1 MASLCAATIPG
12 PEVVFRDIITSTMSA
27 LHHIELVICDC
38 DGTLAD
44 SLGAITETFHQVL
57 AARGLPQID
66 REVVGRYVGLPLES
80 LFHDLLPELSPEAKH
95 ALRLEYKR
103 LYPGIAAGRT
113 PLFAGVRAALAT
125 IHDRG
130 LRLAMATG
138 KSLAGVRRFLA
149 EEGLE
154 ETFEAVR
161 CADTAARPKP
171 YRDMVEEILLETGVE
186 PHAAVMVGDTP
197 FDIQMGRDAGVVT
210 CGVASGGFT
219 AAELAVHGP
228 TLLLPRF
235 TDLVDRLPCRS

>member
-1 MASLCAATIPG
+1 M
-12 PEVVFRDIITSTMSA
+12 STLRHPMST
-27 LHHIELVICDC
+27 LRHIELVICDC

-57 AARGLPQID
+57 AARTLPPID
-66 REVVGRYVGLPLES
+66 RRVVERYVGLPLEA
-80 LFHDLLPELSPEAKH
+80 LFHDLLPDLEPEEKE
-95 ALRLEYKR
+95 ALRLDYKR
-103 LYPGIAAGRT
+103 LYPGVAAGRT
-113 PLFAGVRAALAT
+113 PLFTGVRAALAT

-149 EEGLE
+149 EEELE
-154 ETFEAVR
+154 GTFESVR

-171 YRDMVEEILLETGVE
+171 HGDMVEEILMETGVD

-197 FDIQMGRDAGVVT
+197 FDIQMGRAAGVAT
-210 CGVASGGFT
+210 CGVTSGGFT
-219 AAELAVHGP
+219 AAELAAHDP

-235 TDLVDRLPCRS
+235 TDLVAELPTRIDTMGEMAL